1 LQPGLQAVESLP
13 IRYRVAK
20 KNCVCRPI
28 EDFSDGAEALLAGG
42 VPDLQLEPLVF
53 YFDAKGAELDTDRA
67 VVLRVEPILRQSIQ
81 NARFAHS

>member
-1 LQPGLQAVESLP
+1 
-13 IRYRVAK
+13 
-20 KNCVCRPI
+20 VCRPI